1 MMGTRS
7 YCRDLTSQSNLLRYL
22 TIMASSSLWQ
32 RFQRYFLEYRDLGFS
47 LDISRMKFPEDLFDK
62 MRPQI
67 KQAFVAMR
75 ELEAGA
81 IANRTEKRMVG
92 HYWLRNP
99 ALAPTSEIRAEIEE
113 TNQRIKTFAEDVHSG
128 KITAEDGKR
137 FEHVLHIGIGG
148 SALGPQFVSTALG
161 SPDEPM
167 DIFFFDNTDP
177 EGSDRVFDRI
187 GEELPQTLV
196 IVVSKSGDTKE
207 TRNGMLEAEGKLA
220 AKGLQFA
227 RHAVAVTGAGSE
239 LDKHAE
245 ANGWLA
251 RFPMP
256 DWIGGRTSVMSA
268 VGLLPM
274 ALQGF
279 DIDAFLAGAAA
290 MDERTRAPD
299 VAQNAAMR
307 LALMWY
313 YAGNGK
319 GEKDMVVLPY
329 KDRLALFTKY
339 LQQLVMESLGKE
351 KDLGGEIV
359 HQGIAVYGNKGSTD
373 QHSYVQQLRDGVLNF
388 FLIFVEV
395 RNDRRGARFEVED
408 GITSG
413 DYLQGFLR
421 GTRSALYKNGR
432 ESITM
437 SIPEVNAF
445 NIGLLIALYE
455 RAVGFYG
462 SLVNI
467 NAYDQ
472 PGVEAGKKAASKL
485 LQLQKQVHK
494 QLSGQ
499 GKTAEEIARSIDA
512 DPEDVFHLLR
522 HLASNDSR
530 IKVIPAEETVDD
542 RFSFEQSS

>member
-1 MMGTRS
+1 
-7 YCRDLTSQSNLLRYL
+7 
-22 TIMASSSLWQ
+22 MASSSLWQ
-32 RFQRYFLEYRDLGFS
+32 RFQRYFLEHRELGFS
-47 LDISRMKFPEDLFDK
+47 LDISRMKFPDDLFEK

-67 KQAFVAMR
+67 EHAFAAMR

-81 IANRTEKRMVG
+81 IANPTENRMVG

-99 ALAPTSEIRAEIEE
+99 LLAPSPELRAEIQD
-113 TNQRIKTFAEDVHSG
+113 TIKRIKKFAEENG
-128 KITAEDGKR
+128 QR
-137 FEHVLHIGIGG
+137 FKHVLLIGIGG
-148 SALGPQFVSTALG
+148 SALGPQLVADALG
-161 SPDEPM
+161 SARDPM

-177 EGSDRVFDRI
+177 DGFDRVFDRI
-187 GEELPQTLV
+187 DDLLPQTLV
-196 IVVSKSGDTKE
+196 VVVSKSGGTKE
-207 TRNGMLEAEGKLA
+207 TRNGMLEAEAKFA
-220 AKGLQFA
+220 AKGLQFT
-227 RHAVAVTGAGSE
+227 RHAVAVTGIGSE

-245 ANGWLA
+245 ANAWLA

-274 ALQGF
+274 ALEGF
-279 DIDAFLAGAAA
+279 DIDSFLAGAAA
-290 MDERTRAPD
+290 MDERTRTPD
-299 VAQNAAMR
+299 VAQNAAML

-319 GEKDMVVLPY
+319 GEKDMVVLSY

-351 KDLGGEIV
+351 KNLAGEIV

-388 FLIFVEV
+388 FVTFVEIDK
-395 RNDRRGARFEVED
+395 DRLNPAIEIED
-408 GITSG
+408 GVTSG
-413 DYLQGFLR
+413 DYLHGFLR
-421 GTRSALYKNGR
+421 GTRSALYESGR

-437 SIPEVNAF
+437 NIPEANAF
-445 NIGLLIALYE
+445 CIGALIALYE

-462 SLVNI
+462 SLGNI

-472 PGVEAGKKAASKL
+472 PGVEAGKKAATKL
-485 LQLQKQVHK
+485 LQLQKQVRMK
-494 QLSGQ
+494 LTDGS

-512 DPEDVFHLLR
+512 DPEDVFHVLR
-522 HLASNDSR
+522 HLVSNDRHIRVSQGDE
-530 IKVIPAEETVDD
+530 PADD
-542 RFSFEQSS
+542 QFSCTE

>member
-1 MMGTRS
+1 
-7 YCRDLTSQSNLLRYL
+7 
-22 TIMASSSLWQ
+22 MASSSLWQ
-32 RFQRYFLEYRDLGFS
+32 RFQRYFLEYRELGFS
-47 LDISRMKFPEDLFDK
+47 LDISRMKFPGIMFDE

-67 KQAFVAMR
+67 EQAFAAMGQ
-75 ELEAGA
+75 LEAGA
-81 IANRTEKRMVG
+81 IANPTEKRMVG

-99 ALAPTSEIRAEIEE
+99 ALAPTPAIRAEIED
-113 TNQRIKTFAEDVHSG
+113 TIQHIKRFAEDVHSG
-128 KITAEDGKR
+128 KITAENGRR

-148 SALGPQFVSTALG
+148 SALGPQFVSDALG
-161 SPDEPM
+161 SAQNRM
-167 DIFFFDNTDP
+167 NIFFFDNTDP
-177 EGSDRVFDRI
+177 EGFDRVFNRI
-187 GEELPQTLV
+187 GDGLPRTLV
-196 IVVSKSGDTKE
+196 VVVSKSGGTKE
-207 TRNGMLEAEGKLA
+207 TRNGMVEAEAKFA

-227 RHAVAVTGAGSE
+227 RHAVAVTGVGSE
-239 LDKHAE
+239 LDKDAE
-245 ANGWLA
+245 ANAWLA

-274 ALQGF
+274 ALEGF
-279 DIDAFLAGAAA
+279 DIDGFLAGAAA
-290 MDERTRAPD
+290 MDERTRMPE
-299 VAQNAAMR
+299 VAQNAAML

-319 GEKDMVVLPY
+319 GERDMVVLPY

-351 KDLGGEIV
+351 KDLAGDIV

-388 FLIFVEV
+388 FVTFVEV
-395 RNDRRGARFEVED
+395 SNDRRGAPFEVED

-413 DYLQGFLR
+413 DYLHCFLR
-421 GTRSALYKNGR
+421 GTRGALYEKGR

-445 NIGLLIALYE
+445 YVGALIALYE

-462 SLVNI
+462 SLVDV

-485 LQLQKQVHK
+485 LELQKQVREK
-494 QLSGQ
+494 LSDD
-499 GKTAEEIARSIDA
+499 GKTAEEIARLVDG

-522 HLASNDSR
+522 HLASNDPS
-530 IKVIPAEETVDD
+530 IKVTPGEETVDD
-542 RFSFEQSS
+542 RFSLAEKP

>member
-1 MMGTRS
+1 
-7 YCRDLTSQSNLLRYL
+7 
-22 TIMASSSLWQ
+22 MASSSLWQ
-32 RFQRYFLEYRDLGFS
+32 RFQRYFLEYRELGFS
-47 LDISRMKFPEDLFDK
+47 LDISRMKFPGIMFDE

-67 KQAFVAMR
+67 EQAFAAMGQ
-75 ELEAGA
+75 LEAGA
-81 IANRTEKRMVG
+81 IANPTEKRMVG

-99 ALAPTSEIRAEIEE
+99 ALAPTPAIRAEIED
-113 TNQRIKTFAEDVHSG
+113 TIQHIKRFAEDVHSG
-128 KITAEDGKR
+128 KITAENGRR

-148 SALGPQFVSTALG
+148 SALGPQFVSDALG
-161 SPDEPM
+161 SAQNRM
-167 DIFFFDNTDP
+167 NIFFFDNTDP
-177 EGSDRVFDRI
+177 EGFDRVFDRI
-187 GEELPQTLV
+187 GDGLPRTLV
-196 IVVSKSGDTKE
+196 VVVSKSGGTKE
-207 TRNGMLEAEGKLA
+207 TRNGMVEAEAKFA

-227 RHAVAVTGAGSE
+227 RHAVAVTGVGSE
-239 LDKHAE
+239 LDKDAE
-245 ANGWLA
+245 ANAWLA

-274 ALQGF
+274 ALEGF
-279 DIDAFLAGAAA
+279 DIDGFLAGAAA
-290 MDERTRAPD
+290 MDERTRMPE
-299 VAQNAAMR
+299 VAQNAAML

-319 GEKDMVVLPY
+319 GERDMVVLPY

-351 KDLGGEIV
+351 KDLAGDIV

-388 FLIFVEV
+388 FVTFVEV
-395 RNDRRGARFEVED
+395 SNDRRGAPFEVED

-413 DYLQGFLR
+413 DYLHCFLR
-421 GTRSALYKNGR
+421 GTRGALYEKGR

-437 SIPEVNAF
+437 SIPQVNAF
-445 NIGLLIALYE
+445 YVGALIALYE

-462 SLVNI
+462 SLVDV

-485 LQLQKQVHK
+485 LELQKQVREK
-494 QLSGQ
+494 LSDD
-499 GKTAEEIARSIDA
+499 GKTAEEIARLVDG

-522 HLASNDSR
+522 HLASNDPS
-530 IKVIPAEETVDD
+530 IKVTPGEETVDD
-542 RFSFEQSS
+542 RFSLAEKP

>member
-1 MMGTRS
+1 
-7 YCRDLTSQSNLLRYL
+7 
-22 TIMASSSLWQ
+22 MASSSLWQ
-32 RFQRYFLEYRDLGFS
+32 RFQQYFLEYRGLGFS
-47 LDISRMKFPEDLFDK
+47 LDISRMKFPDDLFEK

-67 KQAFVAMR
+67 EHAFAAMR

-81 IANRTEKRMVG
+81 IANPTEKRMVG
-92 HYWLRNP
+92 HYWLRSP
-99 ALAPTSEIRAEIEE
+99 VLAPTGEIRSEIEE
-113 TNQRIKTFAEDVHSG
+113 TIRRIKTFAEDVHSG
-128 KITAEDGKR
+128 KISAGDGSR
-137 FEHVLHIGIGG
+137 FKHLLHIGIGG
-148 SALGPQFVSTALG
+148 SALGPQFVSAALG
-161 SPDEPM
+161 SSHDPM

-177 EGSDRVFDRI
+177 EEFDRVFERI
-187 GEELPQTLV
+187 GEGLPQTLV
-196 IVVSKSGDTKE
+196 IVVSKSGGTRE
-207 TRNGMLEAEGKLA
+207 TRNGMLEAEAKFA
-220 AKGLQFA
+220 ANGLRFA
-227 RHAVAVTGAGSE
+227 RHAVAVTGVGSE
-239 LDKHAE
+239 LDKHAQT
-245 ANGWLA
+245 NGWLA
-251 RFPMP
+251 RFPMF

-274 ALQGF
+274 ALEGF

-290 MDERTRAPD
+290 MDERTRTPE
-299 VAQNAAMR
+299 VGQNAAML

-351 KDLGGEIV
+351 RNLAGNIV

-388 FLIFVEV
+388 FVTFVEV

-408 GITSG
+408 GIASG
-413 DYLQGFLR
+413 DYLEGFLR
-421 GTRSALYKNGR
+421 GTRSALYEKGR

-445 NIGLLIALYE
+445 YVGALIALYE

-485 LQLQKQVHK
+485 LELQKQARAK
-494 QLSGQ
+494 LTDGS
-499 GKTAEEIARSIDA
+499 GKTAEEIARSIHA
-512 DPEDVFHLLR
+512 DPEEVFHVLR
-522 HLASNDSR
+522 HLANNDPNIR
-530 IKVIPAEETVDD
+530 VLPGDEPADD
-542 RFSFEQSS
+542 QFSYAD

>member
-1 MMGTRS
+1 MEHR
-7 YCRDLTSQSNLLRYL
+7 
-22 TIMASSSLWQ
+22 
-32 RFQRYFLEYRDLGFS
+32 ELGFS
-47 LDISRMKFPEDLFDK
+47 LDISRMKFPDDLFEK

-67 KQAFVAMR
+67 EHAFAAMR

-81 IANRTEKRMVG
+81 IANPTENRMVG

-99 ALAPTSEIRAEIEE
+99 ALAPTPEIRSEVEDTIRRVKA
-113 TNQRIKTFAEDVHSG
+113 FAKDVHAG
-128 KITAEDGKR
+128 KITAENGMR
-137 FEHVLHIGIGG
+137 FKHVLHIGIGG
-148 SALGPQFVSTALG
+148 SALGPQFVSAALG
-161 SPDEPM
+161 SPDDPM

-177 EGSDRVFDRI
+177 EGFDRVFDRI
-187 GEELPQTLV
+187 GEGLPQTLV
-196 IVVSKSGDTKE
+196 IVVSKSGGTKE
-207 TRNGMLEAEGKLA
+207 TRNGMLEAEAKFA

-227 RHAVAVTGAGSE
+227 RHAVAVTGVGSE

-274 ALQGF
+274 
-279 DIDAFLAGAAA
+279 D
-290 MDERTRAPD
+290 
-299 VAQNAAMR
+299 
-307 LALMWY
+307 
-313 YAGNGK
+313 GK

-351 KDLGGEIV
+351 KNLAGEIV

-388 FLIFVEV
+388 FVTFVEV
-395 RNDRRGARFEVED
+395 RNDRRNARFEVED

-413 DYLQGFLR
+413 DYLEGSLR
-421 GTRSALYKNGR
+421 GTRSALYEKGR

-445 NIGLLIALYE
+445 YIGALIALYE

-472 PGVEAGKKAASKL
+472 PGVEAGKKAASRL
-485 LQLQKQVHK
+485 LELQKRVREE
-494 QLSGQ
+494 LSDEE
-499 GKTAEEIARSIDA
+499 KTAEEIARSVDA
-512 DPEDVFHLLR
+512 DPEDVFHLLQ
-522 HLASNDSR
+522 HLASNDAR
-530 IKVIPAEETVDD
+530 IKVAAGDEAADD
-542 RFSFEQSS
+542 RFSLVESA

>member
-1 MMGTRS
+1 LAGL
-7 YCRDLTSQSNLLRYL
+7 DAAIEFHFGIL
-22 TIMASSSLWQ
+22 MASSSLWQ
-32 RFQRYFLEYRDLGFS
+32 RFQRYFLEYRELGFS
-47 LDISRMKFPEDLFDK
+47 LDISRMKFPEDLFEK
-62 MRPQI
+62 MQPRI
-67 KQAFVAMR
+67 EQAFAAMQ

-81 IANRTEKRMVG
+81 IANPTEKRLVG

-99 ALAPTSEIRAEIEE
+99 ALAPTPEIRAEIED
-113 TNQRIKTFAEDVHSG
+113 TIQRIKKFAEDVHKG
-128 KITAEDGKR
+128 KVTAENGKR

-148 SALGPQFVSTALG
+148 SALGPQFVAEALG
-161 SPDEPM
+161 SPHDPM

-177 EGSDRVFDRI
+177 DGFDRVLNRI
-187 GEELPQTLV
+187 GDRLSQTLV
-196 IVVSKSGDTKE
+196 VVVSKSGGTKE
-207 TRNGMLEAEGKLA
+207 TRNGMLEAEAKFA

-227 RHAVAVTGAGSE
+227 RHAVAVTGVGSD

-245 ANGWLA
+245 KKNGWLA

-256 DWIGGRTSVMSA
+256 DWIGGRPSAMSA

-274 ALQGF
+274 VLQGF

-290 MDERTRAPD
+290 MDERTQVPEAR
-299 VAQNAAMR
+299 QNAAML

-313 YAGNGK
+313 YAGKGK
-319 GEKDMVVLPY
+319 GEKDMVILPY
-329 KDRLALFTKY
+329 KDRLGLFTKY

-351 KDLGGEIV
+351 KNLIGEIV

-388 FLIFVEV
+388 FVTFVEV
-395 RNDRRGARFEVED
+395 RNDRLGARFEVEA

-421 GTRSALYKNGR
+421 GTRSALYENGR

-455 RAVGFYG
+455 RAVGYYG

-485 LQLQKQVHK
+485 LQLQKQV
-494 QLSGQ
+494 QEELSGDA
-499 GKTAEEIARSIDA
+499 KTAEEIARAIDA

-522 HLASNDSR
+522 HLASSAPR
-530 IKVIPAEETVDD
+530 IKVVPGEEAVDD
-542 RFSFEQSS
+542 RFSLGQSP